1 MKKLSAA
8 MATSLMRTGLP
19 PVHPVVQ
26 NLLVKYLFLVT
37 DQ

>member
-1 MKKLSAA
+1 MKKVKCS
-8 MATSLMRTGLP
+8 GLP